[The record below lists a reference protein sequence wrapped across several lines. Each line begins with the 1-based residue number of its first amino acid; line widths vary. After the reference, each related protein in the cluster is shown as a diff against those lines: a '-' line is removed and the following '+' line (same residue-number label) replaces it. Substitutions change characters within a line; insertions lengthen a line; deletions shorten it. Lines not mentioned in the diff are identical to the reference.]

1 MSDSH
6 ATHPFKAMHAS
17 GGRPTALD
25 AGIFAVSLAILLVE
39 LLLTRIFS
47 VVMYHHFSFLSVS
60 LAMTGIGLGGLLVTL
75 LPRTFRRDNLSVLG
89 PLLAVGFAGAVIAGS
104 WVAFHTPIKLQET
117 ADNWG
122 NLLWILLSCL
132 LPFILGGLVI
142 AHILAFNAE
151 RAHRLYFFDLLGAGL
166 ACLLFVPLV
175 RWLGAPSALLVA
187 AAIGVLGGVF
197 LARSTALR
205 ITGAVVVLGMLVAAQ
220 LNTTRGFFDLR
231 FAKGGPTAP
240 TLVTRW
246 NAFSRVEVRGT
257 SDDLYRLR
265 TPVSWGFSSMLRTQ
279 ARELHLLYDADAL
292 TQIVGFD
299 GDLKKV
305 DYLLWDVTS
314 AAHHVRKNASVLVI
328 GAGGG
333 RDVLAALAGGARSV
347 AGVEINDV
355 TVDLMR
361 TRFHDYTGDLYVD
374 YPGVTIT
381 VEDGRSYVQH
391 TEERF
396 DLIQASL
403 VDTWA
408 ASAAGAYALAEN
420 SLYTTDAFRDYLDK
434 LSPDGMVSF
443 SRWYADPPVETMR
456 VIVLARE
463 ALASIGVT
471 EPARHVMIVRTDP
484 RMTRRPSL
492 ATVLVKKTPFTESE
506 VAALRGWASAMVF
519 DLPYV
524 ARLPGPMVDDAS
536 IPAGPRDANGSEPAF
551 LELLEN
557 GGLASLSIDSAPID
571 TGAYDLSPTTDDKP
585 FFFDR
590 VPLVGWLKHRIG
602 LPAPKWA
609 ASELPLASRT
619 LLVALVVTM
628 LNAMLLV
635 ALPAVAG
642 VARGRGRKGDVAARG
657 AAAGVLSS
665 RFAWM
670 AYFAALGL
678 GYIVVEIVLIQ
689 RLNLYLGNPAFALTV
704 VLFTMLASSGAGSL
718 FAERFADP
726 RALSRILA
734 VVVAGIALVW
744 LTIDPFIH
752 LTLGAS
758 RGIRIILAVLYVAP
772 VAFVMG
778 MPFPTGLRLAGR
790 ESESLVPWAW
800 AVNGATSVLG
810 SVLAVVVSMTAGFSM
825 SLVFA
830 GIAYGVGFV
839 VARAA
844 ARPE

>member
-1 MSDSH
+1 MSDPH
-6 ATHPFKAMHAS
+6 VV
-17 GGRPTALD
+17 RTAPAPGLPPSALE

-39 LLLTRIFS
+39 LLLTRVFS

-75 LPRTFRRDNLSVLG
+75 LPRTFRRDNLSALG
-89 PLLAVGFAGAVIAGS
+89 PALAVGFAVMVIAGS

-117 ADNWG
+117 ADNWS
-122 NLLWILLSCL
+122 NLVWILLSCL
-132 LPFILGGLVI
+132 VPFILGGLVI

-166 ACLLFVPLV
+166 ACLVFVPLV
-175 RWLGAPSALLVA
+175 RWVGAPSALLVA
-187 AAIGVLGGVF
+187 SAIAVLGGAC
-197 LARSTALR
+197 LARSTTIR
-205 ITGAVVVLGMLVAAQ
+205 IAGAVLALVVLGAAQ

-231 FAKGGPTAP
+231 FAKGGQTAP

-246 NAFSRVEVRGT
+246 NAFSRVEVRGIP
-257 SDDLYRLR
+257 DDLYRLR
-265 TPVSWGFSSMLRTQ
+265 PPVSWGFSSMLRTQ
-279 ARELHLLYDADAL
+279 ARELHLLYDADAM

-305 DYLLWDVTS
+305 EYLLWDVTS
-314 AAHHVRKNASVLVI
+314 AAHHVRKNENVLVI

-355 TVDLMR
+355 TVELMR
-361 TRFHDYTGDLYVD
+361 TRFHDYTDGLYVD
-374 YPGVTIT
+374 HPRVTIT

-420 SLYTTDAFRDYLDK
+420 SLYTVDAVRDYLDK
-434 LSPDGMVSF
+434 LTPDGIVSF

-456 VIVLARE
+456 VVVLARE
-463 ALASIGVT
+463 ALAAMGVT
-471 EPARHVMIVRTDP
+471 DPSRHVMIVRTDP

-492 ATVLVKKTPFTESE
+492 ATVLVKKTPFTDAEQD
-506 VAALRGWASAMVF
+506 ALRGWASAMLF
-519 DLPYV
+519 DLPY
-524 ARLPGPMVDDAS
+524 LPGPAPALIDDGRLGPGPVDA
-536 IPAGPRDANGSEPAF
+536 RGSEPAF
-551 LELLEN
+551 EDLFF
-557 GGLASLSIDSAPID
+557 GGRLVADLIDSAPID

-590 VPLVGWLKHRIG
+590 VPLVGWIKYRLG
-602 LPAPKWA
+602 LPAPAWA

-619 LLVALVVTM
+619 LLVALVVTS

-642 VARGRGRKGDVAARG
+642 AARGRRGGPAARG
-657 AAAGVLSS
+657 EARRALSS
-665 RFAWM
+665 RLAWM

-718 FAERFADP
+718 FAERFADA

-734 VVVAGIALVW
+734 FVVAGIALVW
-744 LTIDPFIH
+744 LTIDPFID

-758 RGIRIILAVLYVAP
+758 RGVRILLAVFYVAP

-790 ESESLVPWAW
+790 ESISLVPWAW

-830 GIAYGVGFV
+830 GIAY
-839 VARAA
+839 AA
-844 ARPE
+844 AFVLKVRSARQ

>member
-1 MSDSH
+1 MTDPH
-6 ATHPFKAMHAS
+6 IARPAPAS
-17 GGRPTALD
+17 GLPPSALE

-39 LLLTRIFS
+39 LLLTRVFS

-75 LPRTFRRDNLSVLG
+75 LPRTFRRDNLSALG
-89 PLLAVGFAGAVIAGS
+89 PALAIGFAVMVIAGS

-117 ADNWG
+117 ADNWS
-122 NLLWILLSCL
+122 NLIWILLSCL
-132 LPFILGGLVI
+132 VPFILGGLVI

-151 RAHRLYFFDLLGAGL
+151 RAHRLYFFDLFGAGL

-175 RWLGAPSALLVA
+175 RWVGAPSALLVA
-187 AAIGVLGGVF
+187 AAIAVLGGAC
-197 LARSTALR
+197 LARSTTTR
-205 ITGAVVVLGMLVAAQ
+205 IAGAVLALAVLGAAQ

-231 FAKGGPTAP
+231 FAKGGDAAP

-257 SDDLYRLR
+257 PDDLYRLR
-265 TPVSWGFSSMLRTQ
+265 PPVSWGFSSMLRTQ
-279 ARELHLLYDADAL
+279 ARELHLLYDADAM

-305 DYLLWDVTS
+305 EYLLWDVTS
-314 AAHHVRKNASVLVI
+314 AAHHVRKSDNVLVI

-355 TVDLMR
+355 TVELMR
-361 TRFHDYTGDLYVD
+361 TRFHDYTDGLYVD
-374 YPGVTIT
+374 HPRVAIT

-420 SLYTTDAFRDYLDK
+420 SLYTVDAVGDYLDK
-434 LSPDGMVSF
+434 LTPDGMVSF

-456 VIVLARE
+456 VVVLARE
-463 ALASIGVT
+463 ALRSVGVT
-471 EPARHVMIVRTDP
+471 DPSRHVMIVRTDS

-492 ATVLVKKTPFTESE
+492 ATVLLKKTPFTDAEQD
-506 VAALRGWASAMVF
+506 ALRGWASAMMF

-524 ARLPGPMVDDAS
+524 PGPASTGPDDGSKGAA
-536 IPAGPRDANGSEPAF
+536 PVGARGSEPAF
-551 LELLEN
+551 LKLFFGEE
-557 GGLASLSIDSAPID
+557 LASLSVDSAAID
-571 TGAYDLSPTTDDKP
+571 IGAYDLSPTTDDKP

-590 VPLVGWLKHRIG
+590 VPLVGWIKYRLG
-602 LPAPKWA
+602 LPAPAWA

-619 LLVALVVTM
+619 LLVALIVTT
-628 LNAMLLV
+628 LNAMLLI
-635 ALPAVAG
+635 ALPAVVG
-642 VARGRGRKGDVAARG
+642 VARGRKVDAASSGARG
-657 AAAGVLSS
+657 ALSS
-665 RFAWM
+665 RLAWM
-670 AYFAALGL
+670 TYFAALGL

-718 FAERFADP
+718 FAERFTDP

-734 VVVAGIALVW
+734 TVVAGIALVW

-830 GIAYGVGFV
+830 GIAYAVGFAV
-839 VARAA
+839 SRATA
-844 ARPE
+844 QRASR